1 MIDRD
6 FVPLRGMGACRVRRP
21 AGSLFTV
28 ALLCAFAPAMW
39 ASDGLTLSEAFERTL
54 ADNPEL
60 RVFDWREDILAGRR
74 QQADQ
79 APGFELGL
87 DTESLI
93 GTGDLA
99 GFDRAEVAVSLS
111 SVFELGDKR
120 RKRTQVIDSRL
131 GQLDADAEARA
142 TDVFGEVTQRF
153 IAALALQE
161 KLAIAR
167 DAVALA
173 ETNRK
178 LVSERVKRGAAPAA
192 ERLRAEAA
200 LARAR
205 LGVSAIAAEHTGRLA
220 ELASYWGEVQAD
232 FDRLAGDLFQSAPV
246 ADFEQLDRRLEA
258 TPAIEGFAS
267 AARLRDAELALAR
280 SRSSAD
286 IRWHIGARYNRGLDD
301 TAVEFGLSL
310 PLFTGSRNRGN
321 VQAARAAREVVDTEA
336 QWALAALRARVFGA
350 WQAHKQASRSVE
362 TLQADV
368 IPALTE
374 ALEQT
379 RAAYE
384 RGRYSYLDWIVAQ
397 RELLEARRARVDAA
411 AEALLNQA
419 LIERLTAQSLTEARF
434 PRPTPTLKTAGLTT

>member
-1 MIDRD
+1 MIDQD
-6 FVPLRGMGACRVRRP
+6 FAPSRGTLRRRMCRP
-21 AGSLFTV
+21 NAIMFAV
-28 ALLCAFAPAMW
+28 ALGFVQTAW
-39 ASDGLTLSEAFERTL
+39 AENALTLSEAFERTL

-60 RVFDWREDILAGRR
+60 RVFDWRGDILAGRR

-79 APGFELGL
+79 APGFDLGI
-87 DTESLI
+87 DTESLV

-99 GFDRAEVAVSLS
+99 GFDGAEVAVSLS

-120 RKRTQVIDSRL
+120 RKRSQVIDSRL
-131 GQLDADAEARA
+131 DQLDADAEARA
-142 TDVFGEVTQRF
+142 MDVFGEVTQRF

-178 LVSERVKRGAAPAA
+178 LVSERVERGAAPAA

-200 LARAR
+200 LAWAR
-205 LGVSAIAAEHTGRLA
+205 LDVSAIEAEHAGRLA
-220 ELASYWGEVQAD
+220 ELASYWGELLAD
-232 FDRLAGDLFQSAPV
+232 FDRLAGDLYRSAPV
-246 ADFEQLDRRLEA
+246 ADFEQLDRRVAA
-258 TPAIEGFAS
+258 TPAIERFAS
-267 AARLRDAELALAR
+267 TARLRDAELALAR

-286 IRWHIGARYNRGLDD
+286 IRWRVGTRYNRSLDD

-321 VQAARAAREVVDTEA
+321 VQSARAAREVVETEA
-336 QWALAALRARVFGA
+336 QSALAALRARVFGA
-350 WQAHKQASRSVE
+350 WQAHKQASGAVE

-374 ALEQT
+374 ALSQT
-379 RAAYE
+379 RAGWAQ
-384 RGRYSYLDWIVAQ
+384 GRYTYLEWISAQ
-397 RELLEARRARVDAA
+397 RELLQARRALVDAA

-419 LIERLTAQSLTEARF
+419 LIEQLTARSLAERLDSAR
-434 PRPTPTLKTAGLTT
+434 P